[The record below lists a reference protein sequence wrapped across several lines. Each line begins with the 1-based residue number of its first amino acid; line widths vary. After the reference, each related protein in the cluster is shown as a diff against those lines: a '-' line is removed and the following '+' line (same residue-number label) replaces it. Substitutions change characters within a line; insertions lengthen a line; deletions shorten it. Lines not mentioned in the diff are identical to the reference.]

1 MQQTGL
7 YFSSY
12 RVQTEQQ
19 TLMCSL
25 QLNIRDTLLLVG
37 QFCNEEFA
45 LDTNTALKFILYYSL
60 QLAEVF

>member
-19 TLMCSL
+19 TLMCNL

-45 LDTNTALKFILYYSL
+45 LDTNTALKFILY
-60 QLAEVF
+60 